1 MRSHSCP
8 KRQSQMVEGFVADE
22 GYGTKHVSKWIEG
35 APEKSFWTGL
45 KIGKRRKIEIRSW
58 RCRNCGFLEHYAPA

>member
-8 KRQSQMVEGFVADE
+8 KCQSQMVEGFVADE

-35 APEKSFWTGL
+35 TPEKSIWTGV
-45 KIGKRRKIEIRSW
+45 KIGKRRKFEIRSW
-58 RCRNCGFLEHYAPA
+58 RCRNCVFLEHYAPA